1 MIIKK
6 ESKMIIKTEGEVT
19 YLESSLLNSLE
30 WLNHGIS
37 TRKGGVSED
46 FCSSMNLAKGK
57 PFDTDEN
64 VMENYRRFS
73 NAVGINPNKI
83 VSMGQVHEDNIV
95 VVDKNH
101 KCLGISTEFDFNNTD
116 GMVTNVSGISLFG
129 YTADCPLVMIA
140 DDKNHVVG
148 ICHSGWRGTVKEI
161 STKLIEKMKIAF
173 GSSTDDMYAFI
184 APSICQDCFE
194 VSEDVILEINKIV
207 EEDKRETVYYKKEN
221 GKYQLNLWE
230 TIKICLMKA
239 GIKAENIELPHI
251 CSKCNTDYFFS
262 HRHQGEK
269 RGTGAAFIM
278 IK

>member
-1 MIIKK
+1 MKIKK
-6 ESKMIIKTEGEVT
+6 ESKMIIKTEDEVT

-57 PFDTDEN
+57 PFDADEN

-73 NAVGINPNKI
+73 NAVGINPDKI

-116 GMVTNVSGISLFG
+116 GMITNVNGISLFG

-161 STKLIEKMKIAF
+161 STKLIEKMKKEF

-194 VSEDVILEINKIV
+194 VSEDVILEINKIID
-207 EEDKRETVYYKKEN
+207 EDKRETVYYKKEN

-230 TIKICLMKA
+230 TIKICLIEA
-239 GIKAENIELPHI
+239 GIKVENIELPHI

-278 IK
+278 IR